1 MNTTNSDTTAAN
13 VSHSSA
19 KTPVKAPKSPKSPKP
34 ASPTSAPSTSNTP
47 RRGLRKTEV
56 VEMLKNFQFPSEPFT
71 IKQACT
77 ALGADHWLIHTYVK
91 ANARIVGD
99 APKTAGPNGKTRG
112 KHAKLYQLPADKLV
126 F

>member
-1 MNTTNSDTTAAN
+1 MNTINTDTTTHNA
-13 VSHSSA
+13 A
-19 KTPVKAPKSPKSPKP
+19 KTPVKAPKTTKP
-34 ASPTSAPSTSNTP
+34 TAPSTP

-56 VEMLKNFQFPSEPFT
+56 VELLKNFKFPAEPFT

-77 ALGADHWLIHTYVK
+77 NLGADHWLIHTYVK
-91 ANARIVGD
+91 ANAAIVGD
-99 APKTAGPNGKTRG
+99 APKATGPNGKTRG

>member
-1 MNTTNSDTTAAN
+1 MNTTNSDTATAN

-19 KTPVKAPKSPKSPKP
+19 KAPKAPKAPKP
-34 ASPTSAPSTSNTP
+34 ATAPTAPTTP

-56 VEMLKNFQFPSEPFT
+56 VELLKNFQFPSEPFT

-77 ALGADHWLIHTYVK
+77 ALGADHWLIHNYVK
-91 ANARIVGD
+91 ANGKIVGD
-99 APKTAGPNGKTRG
+99 APKSAGPNGKARG
-112 KHAKLYQLPADKLV
+112 KAAKLYQLPADKLV